1 MMKTKVALITILF
14 TGILLMNFA
23 SADRWVQ
30 IGERKVNYGLDRDV
44 IPVTYRHRY
53 FEAIKIVVRGGALN
67 MHKCVVH
74 FENGGSQEIELRHNF
89 AKGSDSRVVD
99 MKGNKRFIEKIE
111 FWYDTKNVADHK
123 ATVVVWGRK

>member
-1 MMKTKVALITILF
+1 MKTKVASIAILF
-14 TGILLMNFA
+14 AGLLMLNFT

-30 IGERKVNYGLDRDV
+30 IGARKVDYGLDRDV
-44 IPVTYRHRY
+44 IPVTYRQGY

-74 FENGGSQEIELRHNF
+74 FENGGSQEVELRHNF
-89 AKGSDSRVVD
+89 TKGSDSRVVD
-99 MKGNKRFIEKIE
+99 LKGNKRFIEKIE
-111 FWYDTKNVADHK
+111 FWYDTKNTADRK